1 MLKWTTIPYSR
12 PLGSPSNANVL
23 HKQAFRHNTSVSL
36 EKSLHSKSIC
46 SRDHSI
52 DFLSSRNVCERSCER
67 HFQISNEDVGSITP
81 FVKLRTSYV
90 GSDLTIWVILPPPPS
105 SPPRGICFRVYT
117 VYIEF
122 CWKPGSVDSFKC
134 YILPSPE
141 INHFMCD
148 IFVITLTCCDNLRRH
163 TCRLRINLSKYVK
176 KKTTR
181 TRKIIRNVLVIEWGA
196 VPILTASLVVI
207 T

>member
-1 MLKWTTIPYSR
+1 MAGEQICCPLTFAAFADKRNSNRVSRYELTSSLYLFRQIIVNTFMLKWTAIPYSR

-90 GSDLTIWVILPPPPS
+90 GSDLTIWVILPPPL
-105 SPPRGICFRVYT
+105 
-117 VYIEF
+117 
-122 CWKPGSVDSFKC
+122 
-134 YILPSPE
+134 LPAKG
-141 INHFMCD
+141 H
-148 IFVITLTCCDNLRRH
+148 LL
-163 TCRLRINLSKYVK
+163 
-176 KKTTR
+176 
-181 TRKIIRNVLVIEWGA
+181 
-196 VPILTASLVVI
+196 
-207 T
+207 